1 VPNPIILA
9 ELLEKPGVIAAIRW
23 HESNLGKN
31 LTSPPQ
37 LAEHVGRLD
46 LKQAETLM
54 IFLEDSLSHNIHL
67 SFLHDLL
74 PEDRS
79 LKRLPFDAMA
89 MRSQKYTLMATLN
102 RVGVV
107 LQNREG
113 ADLKAIA
120 DAMILVDNYER

>member
-1 VPNPIILA
+1 MPEPIALKD
-9 ELLEKPGVIAAIRW
+9 LMEKNGVIAAIRW
-23 HESNLGKN
+23 HESSVGKN

-37 LAEHVGRLD
+37 LAEHAGRIEF
-46 LKQAETLM
+46 KQAETLM
-54 IFLEDSLSHNIHL
+54 IFLEDALSHNIHL

-89 MRSQKYTLMATLN
+89 MRSLKYTLMATLN
-102 RVGVV
+102 RVGVI

-113 ADLKAIA
+113 ANLKEIA